1 MGEMNGKILYID
13 CGMGAAG
20 DMLSA
25 ALYELLDE
33 EGKRKYIEEMNS
45 AGIEGVSVVA
55 KPDTKAGIAGT
66 HMSVLIDG
74 EEEQPGDHDHHRDH
88 DHDHDHH
95 HDHDHDHHHDH
106 DHEHHHHHHHH
117 ASMAD
122 VDAVIDKT
130 SFSDKVK
137 ADAKAVYRLIA
148 DAESRAHG
156 KEVSEIHF
164 HEVGMKDAIAD
175 VLGVCRLMEM
185 VSPGKILA
193 SPVRTG
199 FGEVKCAHGI
209 VPVPAPATAYLL
221 EGIPSYAGD
230 IRGEMLTP
238 TGAALLKYYVKEYV
252 NAPLMIPDRVGYGCG
267 TKEFER
273 ANCVRAIIGHTA
285 ASEEVSAA
293 GHAIKADGRAA
304 EATEGLMRGI
314 TELSANID
322 DMTGE
327 ELANAAEI
335 MRAGGALEV
344 YTTPV
349 FMKKNR
355 PGYVL
360 TALCRAEDEEK
371 IRDLFFKHTSTWGI
385 RRRDIE
391 RYCMNTRIETKETS
405 LGPVRFKTGEGFG
418 MTKTKPEYEDIA
430 LIASQKNMSI
440 REVKDEIFGT
450 D

>member
-1 MGEMNGKILYID
+1 MNEMNGKILYID

-25 ALYELLDE
+25 ALYELLDDPLKE
-33 EGKRKYIEEMNS
+33 KYIEEVNS
-45 AGIEGVSVVA
+45 AGIEGVSVTA

-74 EEEQPGDHDHHRDH
+74 EEEQSVDHHHDHDHEHEHGHEHHHDH

-95 HDHDHDHHHDH
+95 HD
-106 DHEHHHHHHHH
+106 HHHHHH

-122 VDAVIDKT
+122 VDAIIDKT

-148 DAESRAHG
+148 AAESRAHG
-156 KEVSEIHF
+156 KNVSEIHF

-175 VLGVCRLMEM
+175 VLGTCRLMEM
-185 VSPGKILA
+185 ISPDMVLA
-193 SPVRTG
+193 SPLRTG

-238 TGAALLKYYVKEYV
+238 TGAALLKYYVKDYI
-252 NAPLMIPDRVGYGCG
+252 NPPLMIPEKVGYGCG
-267 TKEFER
+267 TREFER
-273 ANCVRAIIGHTA
+273 ANCDRAIIGHTTN
-285 ASEEVSAA
+285 
-293 GHAIKADGRAA
+293 H
-304 EATEGLMRGI
+304 I

-327 ELANAAEI
+327 ELGFAADI
-335 MRAGGALEV
+335 MRKAGALEV
-344 YTTPV
+344 FTTPV

-355 PGYVL
+355 PGYILTVL
-360 TALCRAEDEEK
+360 CLAEDEVP
-371 IRDLFFKHTSTWGI
+371 IRNLFFKHTSTWGI
-385 RRRDIE
+385 RRRDVE
-391 RYCMNTRIETKETS
+391 RYCMNTRIETRDTS
-405 LGPVRFKTGEGFG
+405 SGPVRFKIGEGFG
-418 MTKTKPEYEDIA
+418 ITRTKPEYEDIA
-430 LIASQKNMSI
+430 AIASAKNMSI
-440 REVKDEIFGT
+440 SEVKDEIIGT

>member
-1 MGEMNGKILYID
+1 MNGKILYID

-25 ALYELLDE
+25 ALYELLDD
-33 EGKRKYIEEMNS
+33 EGRKKYIEEMNS
-45 AGIEGVSVVA
+45 AGIEGVTVTA

-66 HMSVLIDG
+66 HMSVMING
-74 EEEQPGDHDHHRDH
+74 EEELPGDHHHH
-88 DHDHDHH
+88 DHHH
-95 HDHDHDHHHDH
+95 HDHDHDHHHHHHDH
-106 DHEHHHHHHHH
+106 DHHHHHHH

-122 VDAVIDKT
+122 VDSTIDKT
-130 SFSDKVK
+130 AFSDKVK

-185 VSPGKILA
+185 VSPDKILA
-193 SPVRTG
+193 SPLRTG
-199 FGEVKCAHGI
+199 FGEVKCAHGV

-238 TGAALLKYYVKEYV
+238 TGAALLKYYVNDYV
-252 NAPLMIPDRVGYGCG
+252 NSPLMISEKVGYGCG

-273 ANCVRAIIGHTA
+273 ANCVRAIIGHAAEEKQKGHTA
-285 ASEEVSAA
+285 DSEETRACGSA
-293 GHAIKADGRAA
+293 KPAD
-304 EATEGLMRGI
+304 GLMRGI

-327 ELANAAEI
+327 ELAYASDI
-335 MRAGGALEV
+335 MRYAGALEV
-344 YTTPV
+344 FTTPV

-360 TALCRAEDEEK
+360 TVLCRTEDEER

-385 RRRDIE
+385 RRRDVE
-391 RYCMNTRIETKETS
+391 RYCMDTRIETRDTS

-418 MTKTKPEYEDIA
+418 ITKTKPEYEDLA
-430 LIASQKNMSI
+430 AIASDKNMSI
-440 REVKDEIFGT
+440 REIIDEILGT